1 MILPVNTPLVEPML
15 PTFALPDTFAV
26 APYNPRLAVTFEPII
41 LPDAATLPLVVRFPP
56 MTLPI
61 TLAMPVVFR
70 LLPVTLPDATTCP
83 LVLIFPPVILPVTL
97 AYPVRF
103 RLPIFVV
110 GSKSMTIVL
119 PGPVMITPFPPGRPL
134 SRRNLNVLVSIG
146 IEAMLALTTTLPVGE
161 LTCIPIPGVLLT
173 ELTAAPAVTSNNSS
187 KFVCTF

>member
-1 MILPVNTPLVEPML
+1 ML

-26 APYNPRLAVTFEPII
+26 VPYNPRLAVTFEPII

-83 LVLIFPPVILPVTL
+83 MVLIFPPITLPVTFAQPDAVKL
-97 AYPVRF
+97 
-103 RLPIFVV
+103 LVV
-110 GSKSMTIVL
+110 MLFGRSTKTVL
-119 PGPVMITPFPPGRPL
+119 PGPVMITPLAPGRPF

-146 IEAMLALTTTLPVGE
+146 IVAMLALTTTLPVGE